1 MPHKLSTSGSGF
13 SNRKIVIL
21 RAVFLTGA
29 LIDGLIA
36 LEWYIISLGL
46 VDMPIHPSFF
56 QGSGQ
61 DYRFVLSIAAL
72 FMAGWALL
80 LFWGSLQPV
89 TRSGETDHQLRKE
102 RTFSTARRLC
112 AANRARAARDSDEA
126 SRWLDSRG
134 GLAAC
139 VEPVGRERRCAD
151 RHGAL
156 SSRQRV

>member
-1 MPHKLSTSGSGF
+1 MNVAD
-13 SNRKIVIL
+13 SNRKTVIL

-89 TRSGETDHQLRKE
+89 TRSGILLL
-102 RTFSTARRLC
+102 TAIMLFV
-112 AANRARAARDSDEA
+112 AVVSDGFVFGHTA
-126 SRWLDSRG
+126 VPLTPSPAGRG
-134 GLAAC
+134 L
-139 VEPVGRERRCAD
+139 GR
-151 RHGAL
+151 GN
-156 SSRQRV
+156 QTG